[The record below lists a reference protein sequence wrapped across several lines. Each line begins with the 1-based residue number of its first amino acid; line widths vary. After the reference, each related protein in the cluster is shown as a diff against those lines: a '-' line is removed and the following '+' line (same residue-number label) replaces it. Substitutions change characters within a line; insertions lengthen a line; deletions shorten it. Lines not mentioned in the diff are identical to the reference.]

1 MVFAQG
7 LEENREPKQTHS
19 YMEAHYKVALLL
31 QTRREMNFRWN
42 VNLDVKVK
50 TFKLL
55 EKNMGEYFYI
65 LRVRKDFSKHMKQG
79 KKHDQITKEKIR
91 IVIKY

>member
-1 MVFAQG
+1 M
-7 LEENREPKQTHS
+7 LRDREPKQT
-19 YMEAHYKVALLL
+19 YTCMETHYKVVLPL
-31 QTRREMNFRWN
+31 QMRRGMNFRWN
-42 VNLDVKVK
+42 MNLNVKGK
-50 TFKLL
+50 TFKVL

-65 LRVRKDFSKHMKQG
+65 LRVRKDFPKHMKQG